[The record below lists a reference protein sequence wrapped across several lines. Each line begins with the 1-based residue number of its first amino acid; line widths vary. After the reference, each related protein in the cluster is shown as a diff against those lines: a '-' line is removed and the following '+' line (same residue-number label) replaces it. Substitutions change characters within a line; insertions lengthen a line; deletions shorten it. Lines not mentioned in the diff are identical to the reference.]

1 MRSKLLDITIKNLGC
16 IGSEGLTIAL
26 DNMLCLVGNNN
37 TGKSTVL
44 RAYELAVGSERYD
57 ISRDR
62 HNSSNENTTVEIT
75 VHIPEGVGNI
85 AEKWK
90 VIDGDLHI
98 VKSKWTWDETGSKI
112 RQTFDP
118 TEGEYSEDGNAAG
131 LDNVFTSRLPKPFRV
146 GALEGP
152 EGELKELLK
161 LIVEPI
167 SQKLKKNLADVE
179 SEMSKALELFN
190 LESIKPVEEEQAKID
205 KYNKEL
211 TDNHSLI
218 FPNLS
223 IDLTIGIS
231 EFKIDPVDALIKGSS
246 LNIKEFE
253 KSVQWVQQGTGS
265 QRALFWSLLQ
275 VRSKLQTIND
285 LKIENEKKI
294 GSLKKENQKLERE
307 KSKAAKEET
316 KESKQTKINE
326 NLIEIKK
333 LTNIIAEDVV
343 GNGGDDIMLPGYM
356 LLIDEPEIALHPNG
370 IRAASKVLYDL
381 AKDSAWQV
389 MLSTHSPLFINPFE
403 DNTTIVRL
411 SREGSSPSP
420 KTYRSDNVNFSDEEK
435 DQLTLLNTFDQNL
448 AEMFFGQ
455 KLIIVEGDTE
465 FAAFNKIFN
474 LNLEKYP
481 LGSRPLII
489 RARGKFTISP
499 LIKML
504 KHLKVDFSILHDSD
518 YPKTKKDGINGVW
531 TYNDSLYCKIQIARD
546 DGIMVIHRISIS
558 TFEIEHLGVE
568 VDLDGNV
575 ELPSSKNKPYEMF
588 KMIGDND
595 SLKLSVEKTLDEL
608 LSIKSNPFPFGVE
621 NISGLEKRFN
631 KWVVENGIS
640 DPRFIL
646 DKKTN

>member
-1 MRSKLLDITIKNLGC
+1 
-16 IGSEGLTIAL
+16 
-26 DNMLCLVGNNN
+26 
-37 TGKSTVL
+37 
-44 RAYELAVGSERYD
+44 
-57 ISRDR
+57 
-62 HNSSNENTTVEIT
+62 
-75 VHIPEGVGNI
+75 
-85 AEKWK
+85 
-90 VIDGDLHI
+90 
-98 VKSKWTWDETGSKI
+98 
-112 RQTFDP
+112 
-118 TEGEYSEDGNAAG
+118 
-131 LDNVFTSRLPKPFRV
+131 
-146 GALEGP
+146 
-152 EGELKELLK
+152 
-161 LIVEPI
+161 
-167 SQKLKKNLADVE
+167 
-179 SEMSKALELFN
+179 LFN

-389 MLSTHSPLFINPFE
+389 MLST
-403 DNTTIVRL
+403 
-411 SREGSSPSP
+411 
-420 KTYRSDNVNFSDEEK
+420 
-435 DQLTLLNTFDQNL
+435 
-448 AEMFFGQ
+448 
-455 KLIIVEGDTE
+455 
-465 FAAFNKIFN
+465 
-474 LNLEKYP
+474 
-481 LGSRPLII
+481 
-489 RARGKFTISP
+489 
-499 LIKML
+499 
-504 KHLKVDFSILHDSD
+504 
-518 YPKTKKDGINGVW
+518 
-531 TYNDSLYCKIQIARD
+531 
-546 DGIMVIHRISIS
+546 
-558 TFEIEHLGVE
+558 
-568 VDLDGNV
+568 
-575 ELPSSKNKPYEMF
+575 
-588 KMIGDND
+588 
-595 SLKLSVEKTLDEL
+595 
-608 LSIKSNPFPFGVE
+608 
-621 NISGLEKRFN
+621 
-631 KWVVENGIS
+631 
-640 DPRFIL
+640 
-646 DKKTN
+646 